1 MSDNEKKPV
10 VAVLVPPSTCGACF
24 GPQDWERLEARCT
37 VRYRQK
43 EEWDLHEITEIM
55 GEADILLSGWGTR
68 ELTEEVLSP
77 APDLKLWVHSAG
89 SMAPMATDAVWK
101 RNLLL
106 TGSNDVL
113 ARGVAE
119 YALALTIIALKQ
131 VVPLN
136 RALQNGV
143 PWGEARRASQP
154 VRELCTM
161 QVGIVG
167 FGRVGRHLARLLSVF
182 RDLKIVVS
190 DPFAP
195 DALFEEYGVR
205 RMDLS
210 ELCATSEV
218 IHNCVPSTLR
228 TRGLFNADVLRSMKD
243 HAIFINT
250 GRGAT
255 VDEAALIEELETGR
269 IYVCLDVT
277 DPEPPES
284 GSPFYTL
291 PNCLLTPHIAGA
303 VGNGRLLLG
312 QFAVD
317 EILRYLNGQPLE
329 GRVSR
334 REVEGMTGGPGS

>member
-1 MSDNEKKPV
+1 M
-10 VAVLVPPSTCGACF
+10 
-24 GPQDWERLEARCT
+24 R
-37 VRYRQK
+37 
-43 EEWDLHEITEIM
+43 
-55 GEADILLSGWGTR
+55 EADVLLGGWGTK
-68 ELTEEVLSP
+68 ELTEEVLAP
-77 APDLKLWVHSAG
+77 APNLKLWVHAAG
-89 SMAPMATDAVWK
+89 SMARMATDAVWK
-101 RNLLL
+101 RELLL
-106 TGSNDVL
+106 STANDVL

-119 YALALTIIALKQ
+119 FALAITIIVLKQ

-136 RALQNGV
+136 RALQG
-143 PWGEARRASQP
+143 GASWWEVRDSHP
-154 VRELCTM
+154 VRELCSM
-161 QVGIVG
+161 RVGIAG
-167 FGRVGRHLARLLSVF
+167 FGRVGRHLARLLRVF
-182 RDLKIVVS
+182 RDLDIVVS

-205 RMDLS
+205 RMDLT

-218 IHNCVPSTLR
+218 IHNCVPDTPK
-228 TRGLFNADVLRSMKD
+228 TRGLFSADLLRSMKD

-255 VDEAALIEELETGR
+255 VDEAALIEELKTGR
-269 IYVCLDVT
+269 IYACLDVT
-277 DPEPPES
+277 DPEPPEL

-329 GRVSR
+329 GEVSR
-334 REVEGMTGGPGS
+334 REVEGMTGGAGI